1 MDDRREQLERIYDEQ
16 FDYVWNSL
24 KRCGVPERDL
34 EDLCHEV
41 FVTIYQK
48 LDDYDDDRPLQPW
61 LFGFAFRIA
70 SDYREKA
77 SNAREKLTDPDPPS
91 QAPEVVDKLSADQAR
106 DIVMDALQE
115 VDMERR
121 AVFVLN
127 ELDGHAMP
135 EVADSLA
142 IPTNTAYSRLRAA
155 REQFEQAVRD
165 LLDEEERHE

>member
-16 FDYVWNSL
+16 FDYVCNSL
-24 KRCGVPERDL
+24 RRCGVPKRDL

-41 FVTIYQK
+41 FVTVFEN
-48 LDDYDDDRPLQPW
+48 LDDYDPDRPLQPW

-91 QAPEVVDKLSADQAR
+91 QAPEVVDKLSADEAR
-106 DIVMDALQE
+106 DVVMEALQE

-135 EVADSLA
+135 DVAESLS

-155 REQFEQAVRD
+155 RDQFETAVRQ
-165 LLDEEERHE
+165 LLDEEAPDE